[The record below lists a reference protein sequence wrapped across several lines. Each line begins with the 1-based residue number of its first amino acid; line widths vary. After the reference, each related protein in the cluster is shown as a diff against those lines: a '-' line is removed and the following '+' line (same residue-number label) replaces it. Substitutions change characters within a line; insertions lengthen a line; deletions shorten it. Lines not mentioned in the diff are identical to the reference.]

1 MDQLPETHFERLDR
15 IQMEHKHEL
24 ERTKVVQAE
33 ETKRAKIRRS
43 ESRQETHQTLGI
55 TAGVVTVIVVLILA
69 FWSPWEEPSPPGEDK
84 EAVRESQC
92 YDNGGG
98 WVPEGQ
104 LKQGGKEGG
113 MCVFPGKQ
121 NKVDTT
127 E

>member
-33 ETKRAKIRRS
+33 ETKRTKIRRS
-43 ESRQETHQTLGI
+43 ESRQETYQTLGI
-55 TAGVVTVIVVLILA
+55 TAGVVTVIVVIILA
-69 FWSPWEEPSPPGEDK
+69 FWNPWAPSTPSGEDK
-84 EAVRESQC
+84 ETVRESQC

-104 LKQGGKEGG
+104 LQQGVEGG

-121 NKVDTT
+121 NKVNIT